1 MRVFV
6 LCTGR
11 SGSLTFI
18 RACGHITNYTSGHE
32 TRSRRLG
39 EDRFRYPDQHI
50 EADNRL
56 VWFPGAMDSAFGS
69 APVFVH
75 LIRNKEDTVH
85 SYNRR
90 WIKNGSLIRAYCE
103 GIHQIALHKL
113 DNDRRLEVVGDFY
126 DQVNDNIRHFL
137 RDKEK
142 KITIHIENATEG
154 FSEFWNMIGAEG
166 NLEEAL
172 HSFEQ
177 RYNRSKTRRFKVF
190 RHELRFGLMKLR
202 RRIL

>member
-18 RACGHITNYTSGHE
+18 RACRHISNYSSAHE
-32 TRSRRLG
+32 SRSRLLG
-39 EDRFRYPDQHI
+39 EKRFHYPDQHI

-56 VWFPGAMDSAFGS
+56 IWFPGAMEQYFTGDTYYI
-69 APVFVH
+69 H
-75 LIRNKEDTVH
+75 LIRNREDTVK

-90 WIKNGSLIRAYCE
+90 WIRNGSLIRAYCE

-113 DNDRRLEVVGDFY
+113 DNGKRLEVVEDFY
-126 DQVNDNIRHFL
+126 DRVNENIRHFL
-137 RDKEK
+137 KDKEH
-142 KITIHIENATEG
+142 KITIEVEDAGRDFEQ
-154 FSEFWNMIGAEG
+154 FWSSIGAEG
-166 NLEEAL
+166 NLQGAL
-172 HSFEQ
+172 QTFGQKH
-177 RYNRSKTRRFKVF
+177 NVSKTRRFKQI
-190 RHELRFGLMKLR
+190 RHELRFWLMKMR